1 MHQTYTQ
8 PVPVSDSWAMC
19 SSRGNRVGDAILSA
33 LAVSSLI
40 VLPPPCNL
48 SLTFPRGPD
57 DCWLV
62 RVEDPYLS
70 GQYAV
75 SFVQG
80 FERNPQD
87 PTHLQASAC
96 CKHYAA
102 NSMEDTTEGG
112 VKLSRHTIDANI
124 TQQDLIDSYL
134 APFQACVEQVCV
146 PLSTP

>member
-1 MHQTYTQ
+1 M
-8 PVPVSDSWAMC
+8 
-19 SSRGNRVGDAILSA
+19 L
-33 LAVSSLI
+33 
-40 VLPPPCNL
+40 
-48 SLTFPRGPD
+48 
-57 DCWLV
+57 WLL

-124 TQQDLIDSYL
+124 TQQDLINSYL
-134 APFQACVEQVCV
+134 APFQACVEQV
-146 PLSTP
+146 PTPCYVIVQRYAGEEVRV

>member
-1 MHQTYTQ
+1 
-8 PVPVSDSWAMC
+8 VA
-19 SSRGNRVGDAILSA
+19 
-33 LAVSSLI
+33 
-40 VLPPPCNL
+40 
-48 SLTFPRGPD
+48 
-57 DCWLV
+57 
-62 RVEDPYLS
+62 
-70 GQYAV
+70 
-75 SFVQG
+75 FVQG

-134 APFQACVEQVCV
+134 APFQACVEQVRATVCTAGTCHSRRSEGRCV
-146 PLSTP
+146 HVKLFWQGKVSGLMCSYNAINGKPTCADPWLLQDVARDAWGFDGYITSDW

>member
-1 MHQTYTQ
+1 M
-8 PVPVSDSWAMC
+8 
-19 SSRGNRVGDAILSA
+19 
-33 LAVSSLI
+33 
-40 VLPPPCNL
+40 
-48 SLTFPRGPD
+48 
-57 DCWLV
+57 
-62 RVEDPYLS
+62 
-70 GQYAV
+70 

-134 APFQACVEQVCV
+134 APFQACVEQVPTLCYV
-146 PLSTP
+146 ICTEIRTDKFYLQILQVY

>member
-1 MHQTYTQ
+1 M
-8 PVPVSDSWAMC
+8 
-19 SSRGNRVGDAILSA
+19 L
-33 LAVSSLI
+33 
-40 VLPPPCNL
+40 
-48 SLTFPRGPD
+48 
-57 DCWLV
+57 WLL

-134 APFQACVEQVCV
+134 GVFAKQMIDGDAMDSSKDIILLVGLGVLVLRGIRSLELGVGL
-146 PLSTP
+146 LSGLGIVLLAIILDRVTKAALARINVSQSR